1 MKGSRTVASVDLMK
15 DSRKLLPNESQHT
28 LLLYKNELL
37 KSVTAVKMFFYMYTE
52 CMDVINTPPPTHTHT
67 LRASIPPWALIMP
80 SSLTTLACFEVRR
93 VHENKHVTG
102 GRGSTM
108 ENVPI

>member
-52 CMDVINTPPPTHTHT
+52 CMDVINTPPPHTHTHPQGKHPT
-67 LRASIPPWALIMP
+67 LGTHHAKFTNYT
-80 SSLTTLACFEVRR
+80 SLF
-93 VHENKHVTG
+93 
-102 GRGSTM
+102 
-108 ENVPI
+108 